1 MTENLLAFLLV
12 VAILMISALATHL
25 FARSMYNRCPS
36 CGAFNAKRRIQ
47 CRICSRE
54 IREQSE

>member
-1 MTENLLAFLLV
+1 MTENLLAFLV
-12 VAILMISALATHL
+12 VAAILMVSALATRL

-36 CGAFNAKRRIQ
+36 CGALNAKRRFH
-47 CRICSRE
+47 CRMCSRE